1 MARKTAQLELGGD
14 EAMGRVTASM
24 ASKILVLAPPWVVLV
39 LVLILGGVGHR
50 MWGQPPAVTWAAMA
64 GTLCSVVLG
73 GLTWSVSHSRGLLG
87 RTHTTATAGGGALW
101 FTVAMV
107 TGPLASV
114 TLGMWFFGGLTLA
127 VGWNIRTVIRAHT
140 GADDG
145 HGDPLAKLFDQAKS
159 SFGLDG
165 SKVRTRAV
173 TDHKIKAELEL
184 PAGKKTVDDVAKKT
198 AYMESGMG
206 FPAGAVQVAAN
217 EDRSDRAHLT
227 ITDPQLMKKPLP
239 WQGPSKPGASIA
251 EPLRIGLFQD
261 AEPVLHTIVGHH
273 LQVMGMSGS
282 GKSIGAAWNYLAE
295 IITRKDVVVMAADI
309 TKGDQTLGPFRPALH
324 RFDTTAAGARALI
337 SDIQAEIKPRTDY
350 LAARGMQKWQEGCGL
365 DYWVI
370 WLEEVPDII
379 DALGDK
385 GGEKLLKIL
394 KALRSAGGTVVM
406 SLQRS
411 DYSQMPTLA
420 RGQLAH
426 MCLGVA
432 NAQDAG
438 FGLSEAQQEAEARP
452 ELWGTKRPGM
462 AYLDA
467 PSIPE
472 THIAMP
478 LRSYAWGEGP
488 EAADAIA
495 AHVAQYPAANKV
507 STDPFTAKVARL
519 PEAAP
524 VLVGATA
531 AVSGSV
537 QGHGPSA
544 FGGGSEAA
552 LEGLAAAAERI
563 VATQRVELGD
573 VPPVERARLLEALER
588 KGIIGPARPGVERQV
603 LVSTDDAIAEILD
616 EGDPVAEY
624 LTTEDP
630 SPEIVAGPDDEI
642 ADLTEEEAALE
653 TPAQERR
660 TLTPAESRAVLHGW
674 LRQRAAQGR
683 PTFAMADLAQVRADA
698 GDKSRAWAYKA
709 LSALEE
715 DGVVSRVR
723 DGFVIEDPELL
734 AAPLDEERAGQ
745 PVRL

>member
-1 MARKTAQLELGGD
+1 MTRRTAQLELGGD

-24 ASKILVLAPPWVVLV
+24 ASKILVLVPPWVVLV
-39 LVLILGGVGHR
+39 LVLILGGIGHS
-50 MWGQPPAVTWAAMA
+50 MWGEPPAVTWAAMA
-64 GTLCSVVLG
+64 GTLCSVILG
-73 GLTWSVSHSRGLLG
+73 ALTWSVSHSRGLLG
-87 RTHTTATAGGGALW
+87 RVHTTATAGGGALW

-107 TGPLASV
+107 TGPFAPV
-114 TLGMWFFGGLTLA
+114 TMGLWFFGGFTLA
-127 VGWNIRTVIRAHT
+127 VGWNIRTVIRAHQ
-140 GADDG
+140 GPEDAQG
-145 HGDPLAKLFDQAKS
+145 GDPLARLFDQAKA

-184 PAGKKTVDDVAKKT
+184 PAGKKTTEDVAKKT

-227 ITDPQLMKKPLP
+227 ITDPKLMKKPLP
-239 WQGPSKPGASIA
+239 WEGPSKPGRSIA

-261 AEPVLHTIVGHH
+261 AEPVLHTLVGHH

-295 IITRKDVVVMAADI
+295 IITRTDAVVMAADI

-337 SDIQAEIKPRTDY
+337 ADIEAQIKPRTDF
-350 LAARGMQKWQEGCGL
+350 LAAKGMQKWQEGCGL

-379 DALGDK
+379 EALGDK
-385 GGEKLLKIL
+385 GGDKLLRIL
-394 KALRSAGGTVVM
+394 KALRSAGGSVVM

-452 ELWGTKRPGM
+452 ELWGNKRPGM

-488 EAADAIA
+488 EAAEAIA
-495 AHVAQYPAANKV
+495 ELVAQYPAAHKV
-507 STDPFTAKVARL
+507 SADPFTAKVARL

-524 VLVGATA
+524 VLVGAATA
-531 AVSGSV
+531 PSGSGQAHV
-537 QGHGPSA
+537 SV
-544 FGGGSEAA
+544 GGSEDA

-563 VATQRVELGD
+563 VATQRVDLGH

-588 KGIIGPARPGVERQV
+588 KGIIGPAQPGGERQV
-603 LVSTDDAIAEILD
+603 LVSSADEAIAEILD
-616 EGDPVAEY
+616 DGDPVAEY
-624 LTTEDP
+624 LTVEDP

-642 ADLTEEEAALE
+642 ADLTEEEAALQ
-653 TPAQERR
+653 TPPKERR
-660 TLTPAESRAVLHGW
+660 ILTPAESRAVLHDW
-674 LRQRAAQGR
+674 LRRRAAQGR
-683 PTFAMADLAQVRADA
+683 RSSPWRTWPRCAPTP
-698 GDKSRAWAYKA
+698 GT
-709 LSALEE
+709 
-715 DGVVSRVR
+715 
-723 DGFVIEDPELL
+723 
-734 AAPLDEERAGQ
+734 RAGHG
-745 PVRL
+745 PTRP

>member
-1 MARKTAQLELGGD
+1 MTRRTAQLELGGD

-24 ASKILVLAPPWVVLV
+24 ASKVLVLVPPWVVLV
-39 LVLILGGVGHR
+39 LLLILGGIGHS
-50 MWGQPPAVTWAAMA
+50 MWGEPPAVTWAAMA
-64 GTLCSVVLG
+64 GTLCSVMLG

-87 RTHTTATAGGGALW
+87 RVHTTATAGGGAIW

-107 TGPLASV
+107 TGPLAPV
-114 TLGMWFFGGLTLA
+114 TLGMWFFGGFTLA
-127 VGWNIRTVIRAHT
+127 VGWNIRTVIRTQT

-145 HGDPLAKLFDQAKS
+145 HGDPLAKLFDQAKA
-159 SFGLDG
+159 SFGLEG

-173 TDHKIKAELEL
+173 TDHKIRAELEL

-198 AYMESGMG
+198 QYMESGMG

-227 ITDPQLMKKPLP
+227 ITDPKLMKKPLP
-239 WQGPSKPGASIA
+239 WEGPSKPGRSIA

-261 AEPVLHTIVGHH
+261 AEPVLHTLVGHH

-295 IITRKDVVVMAADI
+295 IISRRDVVVMAADI

-324 RFDTTAAGARALI
+324 RFDTTEAGARALI
-337 SDIQAEIKPRTDY
+337 SEIEAQIKPRTDF
-350 LAARGMQKWQEGCGL
+350 LAAKGMQKWQEGCGL
-365 DYWVI
+365 DYWII

-379 DALGDK
+379 NALGDK
-385 GGEKLLKIL
+385 GGEKLLRIL
-394 KALRSAGGTVVM
+394 KALRSAGGSVIM

-432 NAQDAG
+432 NSQDAA
-438 FGLSEAQQEAEARP
+438 FGLSEAQQDAEARP
-452 ELWGTKRPGM
+452 ELWSNKRPGM

-478 LRSYAWGEGP
+478 LRSYAWGEGT
-488 EAADAIA
+488 EAAAAIA
-495 AHVAQYPAANKV
+495 EHVAQYPAASKT
-507 STDPFTAKVARL
+507 STDPFTAKVARI

-531 AVSGSV
+531 AATGSV
-537 QGHGPSA
+537 QGHGTPVS
-544 FGGGSEAA
+544 GGGSESA
-552 LEGLAAAAERI
+552 LESLAAAAERI
-563 VATQRVELGD
+563 VATQRVDLGH

-588 KGIIGPARPGVERQV
+588 KGIIGPALPGGDRQV
-603 LVSTDDAIAEILD
+603 LVSTDEAIAEILD
-616 EGDPVAEY
+616 DGDPVAEY
-624 LTTEDP
+624 LTVEDP
-630 SPEIVAGPDDEI
+630 SPDIVAGPDDEI
-642 ADLTEEEAALE
+642 ADLTEEEAALQ
-653 TPAQERR
+653 TPPQEKRD
-660 TLTPAESRAVLHGW
+660 LTPAEARQVLHDW
-674 LRQRAAQGR
+674 IRRRAAEGQLE
-683 PTFAMADLAQVRADA
+683 FAMADLAQVRATV
-698 GDKSRAWAYKA
+698 GKSRSWAYKA
-709 LSALEE
+709 LEKLEA
-715 DGVVSRVR
+715 DGVISKAPRKK
-723 DGFVIEDPELL
+723 FVIEDVELL
-734 AAPLDEERAGQ
+734 AAPLDEESAGQ

>member
-1 MARKTAQLELGGD
+1 
-14 EAMGRVTASM
+14 MGRVTASM
-24 ASKILVLAPPWVVLV
+24 ASKILVLVPPWVVLF
-39 LVLILGGVGHR
+39 LVLILGGVGHG

-73 GLTWSVSHSRGLLG
+73 ALTWAVSHSRGLLG
-87 RTHTTATAGGGALW
+87 RVHTTATAGGASLW

-107 TGPLASV
+107 TGPLAPV
-114 TLGMWFFGGLTLA
+114 TLGAWFFGGFTLA

-140 GADDG
+140 GADEG
-145 HGDPLAKLFDQAKS
+145 HGDPLARLFDQAKA

-165 SKVRTRAV
+165 AKVRTRAV
-173 TDHKIKAELEL
+173 TEHKIKGELEL

-206 FPAGAVQVAAN
+206 FPAGAVQVAGDERRA
-217 EDRSDRAHLT
+217 DRAHLT

-239 WQGPSKPGASIA
+239 WPGPFKPGASIA

-282 GKSIGAAWNYLAE
+282 GKSIGAAWNYLSE
-295 IITRKDVVVMAADI
+295 IITRHDAVVLAADI
-309 TKGDQTLGPFRPALH
+309 TKGDQTLGAFRPALH
-324 RFDTTAAGARALI
+324 RFETTKAGARALI
-337 SDIQAEIKPRTDY
+337 SDIEAEIKPRTDF
-350 LAARGMQKWQEGCGL
+350 LASKGMQKWEQGCGL
-365 DYWVI
+365 DYWIV

-385 GGEKLLKIL
+385 GGEKLLRLL

-432 NAQDAG
+432 TASDAG

-452 ELWGTKRPGM
+452 ELWGSKQPGM

-478 LRSYAWGEGP
+478 LRSYAWGEGAQ
-488 EAADAIA
+488 AAAAIS
-495 AHVAQYPAANKV
+495 AHVAQHPAAAKQ
-507 STDPFTAKVARL
+507 STDPFTAKVVRL
-519 PEAAP
+519 PAAAPAP
-524 VLVGATA
+524 VLVGAA
-531 AVSGSV
+531 AATGGSGA
-537 QGHGPSA
+537 QGHAAPPA
-544 FGGGSEAA
+544 FGGGSEDA

-563 VATQRVELGD
+563 VATQRVDLGD
-573 VPPVERARLLEALER
+573 VAPVERARLLEALER
-588 KGIIGPARPGVERQV
+588 KGIIGPAGPGGDREV
-603 LVSTDDAIAEILD
+603 LVATPETIAEILD
-616 EGDPVAEY
+616 DGDPVAEY
-624 LTTEDP
+624 LETEDP
-630 SPEIVAGPDDEI
+630 SPEIAAGPDDEI
-642 ADLTEEEAALE
+642 ADLTAEEAGLE
-653 TPAQERR
+653 APAEERR
-660 TLTPAESRAVLHGW
+660 NLTPAESRAVLHDW
-674 LRQRAAQGR
+674 LRRRAAEGR
-683 PTFAMADLAQVRADA
+683 PAFAMADLAQVRAQA
-698 GDKSRAWAYKA
+698 GGKSRAWAYKA
-709 LSALEE
+709 LEKLES
-715 DGVVSRVR
+715 DGIVSRTD
-723 DGFVIEDPELL
+723 DGFVIDGIELL
-734 AAPLDEERAGQ
+734 ADPLDDEREGQ